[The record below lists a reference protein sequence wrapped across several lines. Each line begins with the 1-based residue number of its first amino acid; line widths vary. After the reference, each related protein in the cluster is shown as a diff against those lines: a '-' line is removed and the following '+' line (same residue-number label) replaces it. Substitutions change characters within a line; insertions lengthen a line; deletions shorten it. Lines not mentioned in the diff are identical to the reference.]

1 MDNIN
6 MDIYDKKNIK
16 PMLIADM
23 KEPFDSADYIYEV
36 KWDGIRCISYLDN
49 DTDIRNIK
57 NKPVLSIFP
66 ELEEIHKQIKYKCI
80 LDHELVVLKN
90 SIPDFYEV
98 SRRLTT
104 RNQFKIKLAADKFPA
119 SIIAYDILYYKDR
132 DITMLPLVE
141 RKKYLEEV
149 LIENDCICFSRYVE
163 CYGIQLFELVKEKGL
178 EGIVAKRKDSKYWS
192 GKKTKEWIKS
202 KVLNTEDCVICGYII
217 REKGMTSFVIAQ
229 YDEDE
234 LIYQGHVSLGSSL
247 RVLNNYKYEIL
258 DKSPL
263 KYTPKGHENTV
274 WIEPK
279 LVCIIE
285 SMPTDRDG
293 YRRAVFKGIRNDKYP
308 IECQIKKEY

>member
-1 MDNIN
+1 

-23 KEPFDSADYIYEV
+23 KQPFDSVDYIYEV
-36 KWDGIRCISYLDN
+36 KWDGIRCISYLDK

-57 NKPVLSIFP
+57 NKPVLPIFP

-132 DITMLPLVE
+132 DLTMLPIVE

-149 LIENDCICFSRYVE
+149 LIENDSICFSRYVE

-178 EGIVAKRKDSKYWS
+178 EGTVAKRKDSKYYG

-202 KVLNTEDCVICGYII
+202 KVLNTEDCVICGYIV

-234 LIYQGHVSLGSSL
+234 LIYQGQVSLGSSL
-247 RVLNNYKYEIL
+247 RVLNNYEYEIL
-258 DKSPL
+258 AKSPL

-293 YRRAVFKGIRNDKYP
+293 YRQAVFKGIRNDKYP
-308 IECQIKKEY
+308 TECQIKKEY